1 MKKIKEIKKEKL
13 LLVEGR
19 DEEVFFEAF
28 FRKRNISKIQIMEN
42 GGKEQ
47 FAKELPEI
55 IKLPNFRTVSSLAV
69 VQDADQ
75 SAGKTFKSIRSV
87 LENNDL
93 KAPDK
98 PASFISG
105 PPRIGVFIIPG
116 ENNPGM
122 LESLCLS
129 TVESGESK
137 SLLGCVDSFIDC
149 VTEQSAGN
157 ETYTKPKNLYKTRCR
172 AFLAAM
178 PEDTPSLGIA
188 AQKGYWNLSS
198 DKLKPLLDFL
208 NNL

>member
-19 DEEVFFEAF
+19 DEEVFFEAL
-28 FRKRNISKIQIMEN
+28 FRKRNISEIQIMES

-75 SAGKTFKSIRSV
+75 SAGKTFKSICSV
-87 LENNDL
+87 LKKNAL

-105 PPRIGVFIIPG
+105 PPKIGVFIIPG

-137 SLLGCVDSFIDC
+137 GLLECVDSFIDC
-149 VTEQSAGN
+149 VKKESIGN
-157 ETYTKPKNLYKTRCR
+157 TLYKTPKNFDKARCR

-178 PEDTPSLGIA
+178 EEDTSALGIA
-188 AQKGYWNLSS
+188 AEKGYWNLSS
-198 DKLKPLLDFL
+198 DKLKLLLDFL

>member
-19 DEEVFFEAF
+19 DEEVFFEAL
-28 FRKRNISKIQIMEN
+28 FRKRNISKIQVMES

-47 FAKELPEI
+47 FARELPEI

-75 SAGKTFKSIRSV
+75 NAGKTFKSICSV
-87 LENNDL
+87 LKNNDL
-93 KAPDK
+93 KAPER
-98 PASFISG
+98 PESFTSEV
-105 PPRIGVFIIPG
+105 PRVGIFVIPG
-116 ENNPGM
+116 ENSLGM

-137 SLLGCVDSFIDC
+137 GLLECVDSFMDC
-149 VTEQSAGN
+149 VKKESAGN
-157 ETYTKPKNLYKTRCR
+157 KKYKNPKNLNKARCR

-178 PEDTPSLGIA
+178 EEDTSALGIA
-188 AQKGYWNLSS
+188 AEKGYWNLSS

>member
-1 MKKIKEIKKEKL
+1 MKKIKEIEKEKKL
-13 LLVEGR
+13 LLVEGK
-19 DEEVFFEAF
+19 DEEVFFEAL
-28 FRKRNISKIQIMEN
+28 FRKRNISRIQVMES

-47 FAKELPEI
+47 FEKVLPEI
-55 IKLPNFRTVSSLAV
+55 IKLSNFHTVPSLAV

-75 SAGKTFKSIRSV
+75 SADTTFKRICSV

-105 PPRIGVFIIPG
+105 SPRIGVFVIP
-116 ENNPGM
+116 EM

-137 SLLGCVDSFIDC
+137 GLLECVDFFMDC
-149 VTEQSAGN
+149 VKKESAGN
-157 ETYTKPKNLYKTRCR
+157 TLYKTPKNYHKARCR

-178 PEDTPSLGIA
+178 EKDTVALGIA
-188 AQKGYWNLSS
+188 AEKGYWNLSS
-198 DKLKPLLDFL
+198 DKLKLLLNFL
-208 NNL
+208 NEL